1 MVRREVVDPQLPVP
15 SLRVVEAVV
24 LEAHAVGDHAPS
36 PLLATQGTVP
46 LWVRQ
51 RDGQGGKA
59 DSVGREKERSCL
71 IVWCTT
77 RSASPLRIECAS
89 PACATYTTVA
99 VVTALSEPVRRKR
112 AVRSAAIPALSRTSA
127 HVTRLNFQCARG
139 PRQGEQS
146 MRQVTSR
153 ESFHFRGGVSTELIH
168 HPPCEDWFVAAL
180 LSRG

>member
-15 SLRVVEAVV
+15 SLRVEEAVV
-24 LEAHAVGDHAPS
+24 LKAHAVGDHDPS
-36 PLLATQGTVP
+36 SLLATQGTVP

-51 RDGQGGKA
+51 RDGQGGKT
-59 DSVGREKERSCL
+59 DRGGRGKERPRL
-71 IVWCTT
+71 PVWYIT
-77 RSASPLRIECAS
+77 RRASPLQIDCAS
-89 PACATYTTVA
+89 PAWATYTTVA
-99 VVTALSEPVRRKR
+99 VVTALSEPGRRKR
-112 AVRSAAIPALSRTSA
+112 AVRSVAIPALSRTSA

-180 LSRG
+180 LSSG